1 LNTEIV
7 FREYPDIPS
16 AALPGAVKFVA
27 PSWSVV
33 PAASQPG
40 ATYALALAKAPG
52 LSEGDPRKEKPM
64 EEAERR
70 DNEKS
75 ELRAKLDAA
84 VEKAKVVCDRLQEQT
99 TAAASAAD
107 RTLREYPYHAIGVA
121 FGLGILIGVLV
132 SRSRSD

>member
-1 LNTEIV
+1 
-7 FREYPDIPS
+7 
-16 AALPGAVKFVA
+16 
-27 PSWSVV
+27 
-33 PAASQPG
+33 
-40 ATYALALAKAPG
+40 
-52 LSEGDPRKEKPM
+52 M

-99 TAAASAAD
+99 TAAANAAD
-107 RTLREYPYHAIGVA
+107 RTLREHPYHAIGIA

-132 SRSRSD
+132 SRSRND